1 MVADTAVVLDSEQL
15 AIQCFFYDLDIL
27 VYGDFNQQRWW

>member
-1 MVADTAVVLDSEQL
+1 MEVDTAVVLDSEQF

-27 VYGDFNQQRWW
+27 VDGDFNQQRW